1 MFGDN
6 TCNVQLITR
15 PSRFGKTLMLS
26 TFEHFLK
33 INPADPED
41 LSLQKRLFSGTWILR
56 RDENDPEN
64 ESRELFCKKFMGCF
78 PVISLSLKNIEGATF
93 AEAYARFAE
102 TVFALAKKY
111 TFLKESPKLEGFD
124 KKNYSRML
132 DLEVLYS
139 QNESR
144 SFVVSS
150 LYNFCDWLHGH
161 FGIKP
166 IVLIDEYDVPLAKAY
181 ARGYYDEM
189 LNFLRTFL
197 GLALKTNDHLYKAV
211 LTGCLRVSK
220 ESIFTGINNFAV
232 NSVLNTDKNYASG
245 IGFTKD
251 ETCRMLEYFNLDK
264 YSRQVHD
271 HYDGYNFGGVAMV
284 CPWNVVN
291 FCADFS
297 SCNDHKKNLTDLPNY
312 WINSSGN
319 DIIEEFLNCRDQ
331 QFNDD
336 MQDLIA
342 GKTIRIQLNETLSY
356 CDLGNHQSDDFWTLM
371 LYTGYL
377 TFANKNSRLER
388 NVCEVRIPN
397 LEVRE
402 TFKDRIL
409 NFYKNAPVMVRLN
422 SQIVDAALQGNA
434 KLLEEKLT
442 DFLQSYISVRDFAT
456 KAPAENYYHGMLNG
470 ILAGDPKLSDYKSN
484 YESGNGYP
492 DIVFLSQ
499 DNRTAVIIELKK
511 ADSFSEIDSK
521 TSLALKQIEEDGYA
535 QPYIKI
541 GFVTVVF
548 AYGICFY
555 KKVCEV
561 MCKKLK

>member
-1 MFGDN
+1 MY
-6 TCNVQLITR
+6 
-15 PSRFGKTLMLS
+15 
-26 TFEHFLK
+26 
-33 INPADPED
+33 
-41 LSLQKRLFSGTWILR
+41 SGR
-56 RDENDPEN
+56 
-64 ESRELFCKKFMGCF
+64 F
-78 PVISLSLKNIEGATF
+78 PVTALSLKNIEGATF

-111 TFLKESPKLEGFD
+111 TFLKESPKLEDFD
-124 KKNYSRML
+124 KKNYLRLL
-132 DLEVLYS
+132 DLETLYS
-139 QNESR
+139 QSESKNL
-144 SFVVSS
+144 VISS

-181 ARGYYDEM
+181 AKGYYNEM
-189 LNFLRTFL
+189 LSFLRTFL
-197 GLALKTNDHLYKAV
+197 GLALKTNDHIYKAV

-232 NSVLNTDKNYASG
+232 NSVLNTDRDYASG
-245 IGFTKD
+245 IGFTKE
-251 ETCRMLEYFNLDK
+251 ETCRMLEYFRLDK
-264 YSRQVHD
+264 YSRQVQE

-284 CPWNVVN
+284 CPWDVVN

-297 SCNDHKKNLTDLPNY
+297 SKDDHKNNLTDMPNY

-319 DIIEEFLNCRDQ
+319 DIIEEFLSYRDQ
-331 QFNDD
+331 QLNDD

-342 GKTIRIQLNETLSY
+342 GKTIRIQFNETLSY
-356 CDLGNHQSDDFWTLM
+356 GDLGNHQSDDFWTLM

-377 TFANKNSRLER
+377 TFANKRSNLGRDIY
-388 NVCEVRIPN
+388 EVKIPN

-409 NFYKNAPVMVRLN
+409 NFYKNAPIMVRLN
-422 SQIVDAALQGNA
+422 SQIVEAALQGNA

-470 ILAGDPKLSDYKSN
+470 ILAGDPKLSEYKSN
-484 YESGNGYP
+484 FESGNGYP
-492 DIVFLSQ
+492 DIVFLSR
-499 DNRTAVIIELKK
+499 DNRSAVIIELKK
-511 ADSFSEIDSK
+511 ADSFPEIDSK
-521 TSLALKQIEEDGYA
+521 TSLALKQIEENGYA
-535 QPYIKI
+535 QPYIRI
-541 GFVTVVF
+541 GFVTHVF

-555 KKVCEV
+555 KKVCDV